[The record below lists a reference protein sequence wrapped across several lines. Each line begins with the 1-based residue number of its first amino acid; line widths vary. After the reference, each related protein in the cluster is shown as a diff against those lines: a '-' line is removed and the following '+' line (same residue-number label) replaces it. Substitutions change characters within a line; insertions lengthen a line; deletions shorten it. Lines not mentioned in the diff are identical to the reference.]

1 MQLAVGLHFGAWLI
15 LWLTLM
21 AWVRLSYPN
30 SAPGR
35 VLGVLTV

>member
-15 LWLTLM
+15 LWLTLLS
-21 AWVRLSYPN
+21 WVRLTYPN

>member
-15 LWLTLM
+15 LWLTLF